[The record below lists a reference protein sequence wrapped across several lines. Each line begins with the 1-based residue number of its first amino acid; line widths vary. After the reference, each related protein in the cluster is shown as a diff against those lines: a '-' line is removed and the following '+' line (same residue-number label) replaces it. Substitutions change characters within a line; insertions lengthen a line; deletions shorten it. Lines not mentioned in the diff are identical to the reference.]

1 MMCVHKQNLLDSDL
15 RVKIVVELLLNLENI
30 EYL

>member
-15 RVKIVVELLLNLENI
+15 IVKIVVELLLNLEKT
-30 EYL
+30 